1 MGRLAIGSAVAA
13 VLGLA
18 ATGALAVSSTTGTWA
33 VITAGAIATSCTAMV
48 QESAG
53 RLSGTVKCPTL
64 GMVMPVA
71 GRVTG
76 TRADGATQDG
86 VSWTAERDGERFVG
100 SYTSPLGLG
109 TWVASR
115 AD

>member
-1 MGRLAIGSAVAA
+1 MKR
-13 VLGLA
+13 
-18 ATGALAVSSTTGTWA
+18 
-33 VITAGAIATSCTAMV
+33 
-48 QESAG
+48 
-53 RLSGTVKCPTL
+53 PTL

-76 TRADGATQDG
+76 TRADGATRDG

-100 SYTSPLGLG
+100 SYASPLGLG

-115 AD
+115 ME